1 MKINAPLSLAALALT
16 LAACGSAGGDAKA
29 APTGRVI
36 EVKMVTDEKGNSF
49 EPRQVTARRGDVLR
63 FTLATGVHGVSFP
76 ADENAGGSG
85 MPASSPLLDQPG
97 QTHDVPVTFAPG
109 TYTFRCDPHVAL
121 DMVGTL
127 VVE

>member
-16 LAACGSAGGDAKA
+16 LAACGSAETAS
-29 APTGRVI
+29 TGRVI

-49 EPRQVTARRGDVLR
+49 EPGQVTARPGDVLR
-63 FTLATGVHGVSFP
+63 FTLVTGVHGVTIP
-76 ADENAGGSG
+76 ADGSG
-85 MPASSPLLDQPG
+85 RPASSALLDHPG

-121 DMVGTL
+121 GMVGTL